1 MMVML
6 ISVAAEAAL
15 THGALAE
22 IDLASGGAGGA
33 TGKGWTLSADGGTAR
48 PIKVP
53 GGGWNSDW
61 QEPRIDTMTGVVD
74 YVVYE
79 RKILVPEIVADQ
91 VTKISFGAVNYGAD
105 VFANDKL
112 MGSHVGSM
120 TPFEVD
126 ISSGVVPGKEC
137 TLKVKAYHRRHYM
150 VPVGGRPKELSPFQ
164 TNTGV
169 KKVPTML
176 TCSIPVSIDTPVGSQ
191 NWVGCG
197 WFGKDKFA
205 YGIIRHIKMKVLPPI
220 YVEEVF
226 VKPSV
231 SNDTLT
237 VVVSIR
243 NSLTVEK
250 SLVLSVRFS
259 PWNSGSWQYPALP
272 DIPMVIPAGKSK
284 EVVIGPLKW
293 GLGPKSYWWPN
304 IPFRED
310 YAATLH
316 SLLLDIKEPGLLV
329 SKKHHTYTQRFG
341 FCEHSEGPYYYMVN
355 GVRVFQVGDVTT
367 ESQIGNYDSYA
378 TVPAFLPPTGP
389 KTGCPE
395 TWRRYMR
402 CGINANRVSCNIPTE
417 YMLEAADEVGFML
430 IPEAVTFGNNI
441 DVYGPVHDQTVKEMG
456 LLCRNHPSVI
466 RYSLGNEIRGSME
479 PWRPL
484 IDAMLEVD
492 DTRPLLFECQGTPG
506 TKFPGIKGG
515 HAYSGAHYGTIMKNP
530 GKAIYN
536 MGEYCWGSDYMME
549 AGILGMQ
556 MRLYDWAYVA
566 PWCWLNYWPN
576 FFEGINSE
584 KHVQNNFN
592 GIDRVDNVNGWGS
605 PVVKLVQRALH
616 PYLLLDLGIMEDT
629 NNVPVV
635 PNGNNGKTPWHEKGG
650 GDVYWPRHLPTCTGG
665 ETVERRIEIFNGGL
679 AGSELSLKWSA
690 HWDSPS
696 GPVAVAGETIGPLE
710 TQPGFHVTRTIRF
723 PVPATDNVGRRLYL
737 VMESIKDGTVVY
749 TEDRIYFT
757 VGIQKL
763 EIRDES

>member
-1 MMVML
+1 MIVML
-6 ISVAAEAAL
+6 IPVAAVAAL
-15 THGALAE
+15 SYGALAE
-22 IDLASGGAGGA
+22 IDLTSDGAGGT
-33 TGKGWTLSADGGTAR
+33 TGTAWTLSADGATAR

-79 RKILVPEIVADQ
+79 RKILVPEIVAGQ

-105 VFANDKL
+105 VLVNDML

-126 ISSGVVPGKEC
+126 ISSAVVPGREC
-137 TLKVKAYHRRHYM
+137 SLKVKAYHRRHYM
-150 VPVGGRPKELSPFQ
+150 VPVGGSPKELSPFQ
-164 TNTGV
+164 TNTVV
-169 KKVPTML
+169 KKASTML
-176 TCSIPVSIDTPVGSQ
+176 TCGIPVSIDTPMGSQ

-197 WFGKDKFA
+197 WYGKDKFA
-205 YGIIRHIKMKVLPPI
+205 YGIIRHIKMKVLPPLHI
-220 YVEEVF
+220 EEIF

-237 VVVSIR
+237 VVVSVR
-243 NSLTVEK
+243 NSLRAEK
-250 SLVLSVRFS
+250 SLVLSGRLS
-259 PWNSGSWQYPALP
+259 PWNSGSWQYPAIA
-272 DIPMVIPAGKSK
+272 DIPMVIPSGKSK
-284 EVVIGPLKW
+284 EVVIGPIKW

-304 IPFRED
+304 MPFRED
-310 YAATLH
+310 YTATLH
-316 SLLLDIKEPGLLV
+316 NLVLDIKEPGWLL
-329 SKKHHTYTQRFG
+329 SKKCQTYTQRFG

-378 TVPAFLPPTGP
+378 TVRAFQPPTGP

-441 DVYGPVHDQTVKEMG
+441 DIYGPVHDQTVKEMG
-456 LLCRNHPSVI
+456 ILCRNHPSVI

-484 IDAMLEVD
+484 IDTILEVD

-506 TKFPGIKGG
+506 TEFPGIKGG

-536 MGEYCWGSDYMME
+536 MGEYCWGTDYMME

-584 KHVQNNFN
+584 KHVQKVHNS
-592 GIDRVDNVNGWGS
+592 IDRVDNVNGWGS

-635 PNGNNGKTPWHEKGG
+635 HNGNNGQTPWHEKGG

-679 AGSELSLKWSA
+679 SGDKLSLKWSA

-696 GPVAVAGETIGPLE
+696 GPVAVAGETLGPLE
-710 TQPGFHVTRTIRF
+710 IQPGFHANQVVRF
-723 PVPATDNVGRRLYL
+723 TAPETDKAESRLYL
-737 VMESIKDGTVVY
+737 VMESIKDGAVVY

-757 VGIQKL
+757 VGIQ
-763 EIRDES
+763 